1 MARIRRGPQ
10 LFSGRKLQEIPVGG
24 TGSPF
29 AGLNT
34 SYPHTQLKDGESP
47 NYYNVRLYARKA
59 SDRRVSVG
67 TRKGPGFYSVP
78 LGETIDQSETTVTG
92 ASDASITTTTWK
104 ADVFT
109 AGATGRLTKVELNV
123 KEGTNP
129 TQYLMVGIYSDN
141 SGEPGT
147 LLATSSILSSEITSS
162 YQYLTARFVEA
173 PQVTATEDYWV
184 VAYMQMGGSGSW
196 NWSST
201 TATTTALT
209 SADSGG
215 IWSATAYSLNLKTYV
230 STDSPFLGGFRFN
243 PSTATSKTLI
253 AHGTNVYSVSEVDG
267 TTTSIESGLNASAEE
282 YNFAQA
288 DDKTWWVNGYDG
300 IRYYDNSTTSTVSDA
315 QAPTDAKFLAFH
327 KGRLFVAGQ
336 SSDPTRLAWSEFAD
350 YTNWVST
357 GFVYVPQSKTGDE
370 ITGMTVFQD
379 NLIIF
384 TRKTKYILF
393 GDDPGNFVLRQSSGK
408 KGAVNQ
414 ACISS
419 DPNYIY
425 FLSDDGVYR
434 FNGSQDELMSDPIQT
449 EIDNIADKEK
459 VAGVYEGNYY
469 RLYYPK
475 TGSIANDSCI
485 LWDTL
490 NNFWLRDSN
499 TYVDKPFTDKD
510 DNLIE
515 ASSLVGA
522 VYRAEQQYSDLGKPI
537 EFVYWSK
544 IFGDGLRLLFLRRFT
559 PAIRLQTQPY
569 SLDIYIDVDQRDAN
583 VLSYTLD
590 ALASGSTY
598 GSGVTFGSGET
609 YGSRT
614 VGIPKT
620 FAGTEAYWHQIR
632 YEQTGVD
639 TPVEIL
645 SYVLQIRVRRTE

>member
-1 MARIRRGPQ
+1 MSKIRRGPQ
-10 LFSGRKLQEIPVGG
+10 QFTGRRVKEIPVGG

-29 AGLNT
+29 GGLNT
-34 SYPHTQLKDGESP
+34 AYPHTQLKDGESP

-59 SDRRVSVG
+59 SDRRVAVG

-78 LGETIDQSETTVTG
+78 LGETVDVSVTSTTG
-92 ASDASITTTTWK
+92 AADASMSPTSWT
-104 ADVFT
+104 ADTFT

-123 KEGTNP
+123 KEGTSP
-129 TQYLMVGIYSDN
+129 TQHMIVAIYSDS
-141 SGEPGT
+141 SGAPGT
-147 LLATSSILSSEITSS
+147 LLATSSILSSDITSS
-162 YQYLTARFVEA
+162 YDYVTARFIEA
-173 PQVTATEDYWV
+173 PQVSSTSTYWV
-184 VAYMQMGGSGSW
+184 VAYMQMGGSGDW

-201 TATTTALT
+201 TSTATALT
-209 SADSGG
+209 SANSGG
-215 IWSATAYSLNLKTYV
+215 SWSATSYSLNLKTYV
-230 STDSPFLGGFRFN
+230 STDSPFLGGFKFN
-243 PSTATSKTLI
+243 PSTATAKTLI

-267 TTTSIESGLNASAEE
+267 STASIKSGLNASATE

-288 DDKTWWVNGYDG
+288 DDKAFFVNGYDTPF
-300 IRYYDNSTTSTVSDA
+300 YYDNSTTTA
-315 QAPTDAKFLAFH
+315 ITDADAPAGKFLAFH
-327 KGRLFVAGQ
+327 KGRLFIAGQ
-336 SSDPTRLAWSEFAD
+336 AADPTRLAWSEFAD

-384 TRKTKYILF
+384 TRKTKYVLF

-414 ACISS
+414 AVIAS
-419 DPNYIY
+419 DPNFVY

-434 FNGSQDELMSDPIQT
+434 YNGSQDELMSDPIQT
-449 EIDNIADKEK
+449 EVDNIADKEK
-459 VAGVYEGNYY
+459 CAGVYEGNYY
-469 RLYYPK
+469 RLYYPQ
-475 TGSIANDSCI
+475 TGSTKNDSCL

-490 NNFWLRDSN
+490 NNFWLRDSG
-499 TYVDKPFTDKD
+499 TYVDKPFTDAD

-515 ASSLVGA
+515 GSSLIGA

-537 EFVYWSK
+537 EFIYWSK
-544 IFGDGLRLLFLRRFT
+544 IFGDGLRKLFLRRFT

-569 SLDIYIDVDQRDAN
+569 SLNIYIDVDQRNAN

-590 ALASGSTY
+590 ALATGSIY
-598 GSGVTFGSGET
+598 GSGITFGSGET

-614 VGIPKT
+614 VGIPET
-620 FAGTEAYWHQIR
+620 FAGTEAFWHQIR
-632 YEQTGVD
+632 YEQTGVE